1 MPTTL
6 PPSTEDA
13 KLACLKLFRLLKP
26 QETNGNLERLCK
38 LRPDLADEFQA
49 IVDVPSRVISAPE
62 ADNGREFLTF
72 ATFAK
77 DGYYR

>member
-1 MPTTL
+1 MPTSVA
-6 PPSTEDA
+6 PDREEA

-26 QETNGNLERLCK
+26 QETSKNLERLCQ
-38 LRPDLADEFQA
+38 LRPDLADDFRA

-62 ADNGREFLTF
+62 AENGREFLTF
-72 ATFAK
+72 EMFSQ